1 MRILVVG
8 AGATGGYFG
17 ARLAQAGRD
26 VTFLVRAGRA
36 EALRDEGLR
45 VITPDGTFT
54 LRPQLTLAT
63 DIKQPYDVIILTVK
77 AFALE
82 SALEDIAPAI
92 GPDTL
97 IMPILNGMK
106 HLETLT
112 NRFGKSAVIGGMC
125 KIAATL
131 NPEGH
136 IVQMSP
142 FQELYYGELDGS
154 TTQRIQA
161 LDQQLS
167 AAGFDAFLS
176 TSIINDMWEKWL
188 LLASLGAITCLM
200 RGNIGQVA
208 SAPGGEQFA
217 HGVINEVL
225 AIITSAGYRRNEQ
238 YIAQTTALLTLPDSV
253 QTSSLYRDLMQGY
266 PVEAEQVLGDLV
278 AIGRRVGLGSPLLNA
293 AYTNLAVYQASRR

>member
-17 ARLAQAGRD
+17 GRLALAGRD
-26 VTFLVRAGRA
+26 VTFLVRGARA
-36 EALRDEGLR
+36 ETLRKEGLR
-45 VITPDGTFT
+45 LMTPEGEFS
-54 LRPQLTLAT
+54 LRPQLTLAE

-82 SALEDIAPAI
+82 SALLDITPAM
-92 GPDTL
+92 GQDTL
-97 IMPILNGMK
+97 IMPMLNGMK
-106 HLETLT
+106 HLDILT
-112 NRFGKSAVIGGMC
+112 TRYGKSAVIGGMC

-131 NPEGH
+131 NSQGH
-136 IVQMSP
+136 VVRMSP
-142 FQELYYGELDGS
+142 LHELYYGELDGS
-154 TTQRIQA
+154 TTQRIQT

-167 AAGFDAFLS
+167 GAGFDTFLS

-208 SAPGGEQFA
+208 STVGGGQFA

-238 YIAQTTALLTLPDSV
+238 YIAQTTALLTRTDSV
-253 QTSSLYRDLMQGY
+253 QTSSMYRDLMQGY

-278 AIGRRVGLGSPLLNA
+278 TIGHRVGLGSPLLNA
-293 AYTNLAVYQASRR
+293 AYTHLAVYQASRT

>member
-17 ARLAQAGRD
+17 GRLAQAGRD
-26 VTFLVRAGRA
+26 VTFLVRSGRA
-36 EALRDEGLR
+36 ETLRKEGLR
-45 VITPDGTFT
+45 LMTPDGEVT
-54 LRPQLTLAT
+54 LRPQLTLVE
-63 DIKQPYDVIILTVK
+63 DIKQPYDVIILAVK

-82 SALEDIAPAI
+82 STLLDIAPAI
-92 GPDTL
+92 GQDTL

-106 HLETLT
+106 HLDILT
-112 NRFGKSAVIGGMC
+112 TRYGKSAVIGGMC
-125 KIAATL
+125 KITATL
-131 NPEGH
+131 NPQGH
-136 IVQMSP
+136 IIQMSP
-142 FQELYYGELDGS
+142 LHELYYGELDGL

-161 LDQQLS
+161 LDRQLS
-167 AAGFDAFLS
+167 GAGFDTFLS

-225 AIITSAGYRRNEQ
+225 AIITSAGYRRNEP
-238 YIAQTTALLTLPDSV
+238 YIAQTTALLTRPDSV
-253 QTSSLYRDLMQGY
+253 QTSSMYRDLMQSY

-278 AIGRRVGLGSPLLNA
+278 TIGRRVGLGSPLLNA
-293 AYTNLAVYQASRR
+293 AYTNLAVYQANRR

>member
-17 ARLAQAGRD
+17 GRLAQAGRD

-36 EALRDEGLR
+36 ETLRKEGLR
-45 VITPDGTFT
+45 LITPDGEFT
-54 LRPQLTLAT
+54 LRPQLTLAEY
-63 DIKQPYDVIILTVK
+63 IKQPYDVIILTVK

-82 SALEDIAPAI
+82 SALKDIAPAV

-112 NRFGKSAVIGGMC
+112 ARFGKSTVIGGMC

-131 NPEGH
+131 NTQGH

-154 TTQRIQA
+154 ATPRIQA

-167 AAGFDAFLS
+167 GAGFDAFLS

-217 HGVINEVL
+217 HGIINEVL
-225 AIITSAGYRRNEQ
+225 AIITSAGYRRNER

-253 QTSSLYRDLMQGY
+253 QTSSMYRDLMQGY

-293 AYTNLAVYQASRR
+293 AYTNLAIYQASRG